1 MISRMTQ
8 FSYATIFTIAY
19 CICNEWYRKKIA
31 QIIHDA
37 DKLIPNHTLSTT
49 EKLTVKAF
57 RDMGWKNPIYFL
69 PNNDGV
75 GSFTA
80 FDNHQ
85 QRAAYVG
92 VHRRITK
99 QGLWPGTEV
108 FYAWMGHEAV
118 HCLYEHSL
126 IGSVIRGYTWSFA
139 LFAARLALINM
150 HTNPLAGILCSITCL
165 AASNI
170 PITIVG
176 RAFEKSADLISSKR
190 LGTAHLLI
198 DDFKER
204 NKSLT
209 EFLTE
214 QQQAIKNEG
223 GIALFSYANTRI
235 SLLFDGHPSHA
246 ERVRY
251 LNLLKNSQDYNPSAY
266 KFTESAEYQEATEA
280 MHKFRN
286 EL

>member
-1 MISRMTQ
+1 MISRTQ

-31 QIIHDA
+31 QIIHNA
-37 DKLIPNHTLSTT
+37 DELIPNHTLSTT

-69 PNNDGV
+69 HNKDGF

-92 VHRRITK
+92 IHRHITK
-99 QGLWPGTEV
+99 QELWPGTEV
-108 FYAWMGHEAV
+108 FYARMGHEAV
-118 HCLYEHSL
+118 HCLYDHSL
-126 IGSVIRGYTWSFA
+126 IGSIIRGYTWSFS

-150 HTNPLAGILCSITCL
+150 HTNPLAGILCSIACL

-176 RAFEKSADLISSKR
+176 LVLEKSADLISAKR

-198 DDFKER
+198 QDFKEMHE
-204 NKSLT
+204 SLT
-209 EFLTE
+209 EYLTE
-214 QQQAIKNEG
+214 QQQALKNG
-223 GIALFSYANTRI
+223 GIFDLFSYANCRI
-235 SLLFDGHPSHA
+235 NLLFDPHPSHA

-251 LNLLKNSQDYNPSAY
+251 LNLLKNSQDYNPSVY
-266 KFTESAEYQEATEA
+266 KFTESAEYQEAAEEI
-280 MHKFRN
+280 HKLRN